1 MTQQPEAFPALTRT
15 CNILV
20 AGHRPDR
27 LGGQP
32 DVPLARL
39 KGVLAQFAALQADR
53 TLADEVFDG
62 SLYASGA
69 CEVRVITGNAD
80 GVDAAAA
87 SAALELGLSLR
98 VVTADALAG
107 GDPLAPH
114 AVSFGCPAEV
124 LKADDSVYAQRDR
137 FALAHAD
144 VLLAVWDGNDPQ
156 GRSGGVVRLIQQA
169 LQSGV
174 PVLWI
179 DLQGKLREVDASR
192 LDAPTLFRLT
202 NRVFN
207 AQLAHGE
214 RSIFSAE
221 LDNPLTPVIRQWLN
235 PLSTA
240 PSLPPR
246 HRYLRADKASAHAR
260 ALEHYA
266 REHSGR
272 SWWGRTAGAIDL
284 FFSALFERKPSRLK
298 NLFKAAPAPEP
309 APRFAIGHRLQEWSD
324 RRANMAAGR
333 HRSVVWSLYLL
344 SSLAVFAAVSGALHM
359 GVEHEGLGA
368 IAWPIIEGCFLLSV
382 VLLFKGATRRKWHLR
397 WLGHRF
403 LAEQLRCLA
412 LTRPFLAAGEF
423 CYRPLFRYDRIADR
437 FSLLHAEAW
446 LVKRSLATDG
456 LAGREQG
463 YNYHQEDHGKM
474 VQVLREKIEGQQ
486 SYHEQNMHRLHCRH
500 HGMHALSGYLV
511 LASFLGVV
519 LHFILPALGY
529 HEEAEWLLYL
539 TAFFP
544 ALAAALHGIQTK
556 LELSR
561 VAAASHL
568 TEENL
573 ATLMAAIDNEQ
584 GKAMPNTWDSSA
596 YLRKIAFDAASV
608 MSAENQQWK
617 ALISVQETEM
627 PA

>member
-1 MTQQPEAFPALTRT
+1 MTQQPEAFPALART

-62 SLYASGA
+62 ALYAPGA

-80 GVDAAAA
+80 GVDAVAV

-107 GDPLAPH
+107 DDPLAAH

-179 DLQGKLREVDASR
+179 DLQGKLREVDVSK
-192 LDAPTLFRLT
+192 LDAPTMFRLA

-207 AQLAHGE
+207 AQLAHGKQ
-214 RSIFSAE
+214 SLFAE
-221 LDNPLTPVIRQWLN
+221 VSGNSLTPTIRQWLN
-235 PLSTA
+235 PLSA
-240 PSLPPR
+240 AQSLPLR
-246 HRYLRADKASAHAR
+246 HRYVRTDKASAQAR

-266 REHSGR
+266 RERSEQ
-272 SWWGRTAGAIDL
+272 SWWERT
-284 FFSALFERKPSRLK
+284 SSRLK
-298 NLFKAAPAPEP
+298 NLFKAAQAQKPA
-309 APRFAIGHRLQEWSD
+309 APHFAIGTRQQDWSD
-324 RRANMAAGR
+324 RRANLAAGR

-344 SSLAVFAAVSGALHM
+344 SSLAVFAAISGALHI

-368 IAWPIIEGCFLLSV
+368 VVWPIIEGCFLISV
-382 VLLFKGATRRKWHLR
+382 VLLFTLATSRRWHLR

-403 LAEQLRCLA
+403 MEQQLRYLA
-412 LTRPFLAAGEF
+412 LTRPFLAVGEF
-423 CYRPLFRYDRIADR
+423 CYQPLFQYQPATEKEGEH
-437 FSLLHAEAW
+437 FSLIYPEAW
-446 LVKRSLATDG
+446 LVKRLLATDG
-456 LAGREQG
+456 LSADVSG
-463 YNYHQEDHGKM
+463 YNYHQADQGKM
-474 VQVLREKIEGQQ
+474 AEELKERIKEQKE
-486 SYHEQNMHRLHCRH
+486 YHERNKNRLKSRH
-500 HGMHALSGYLV
+500 HGMHALSKYLV

-561 VAAASHL
+561 VEAASHL

-573 ATLMAAIDNEQ
+573 AILTAAIDNEQ
-584 GKAMPNTWDSSA
+584 GNAMPHTWESSA
-596 YLRKIAFDAASV
+596 YLRKIAFEAASV

-617 ALISVQETEM
+617 ALISEQETEM

>member
-1 MTQQPEAFPALTRT
+1 MTQQPGVFPTLART

-20 AGHRPDR
+20 AGHRAGR

-39 KGVLAQFAALQADR
+39 KSVLAQFVALQADR
-53 TLADEVFDG
+53 KLADEVFDG
-62 SLYASGA
+62 ALYAPGA

-98 VVTADALAG
+98 VVTAGALAG
-107 GDPLAPH
+107 NDPLASH

-124 LKADDSVYAQRDR
+124 LEADDSIYAQRDQ

-174 PVLWI
+174 PILWI
-179 DLQGKLREVDASR
+179 DLEGKLREVDAAK
-192 LDAPTLFRLT
+192 LDAPALFQLT

-214 RSIFSAE
+214 RSFFSEE
-221 LDNPLTPVIRQWLN
+221 LDHPLTPAIRQWLN
-235 PLSTA
+235 PLASA
-240 PSLPPR
+240 SSLPPR
-246 HRYLRADKASAHAR
+246 HRYQRADKASAQAQT
-260 ALEHYA
+260 LEDYA
-266 REHSGR
+266 RERSR
-272 SWWGRTAGAIDL
+272 QSWWERTAGAIDL
-284 FFSALFERKPSRLK
+284 FFSALFERNPAKLK
-298 NLFKAAPAPEP
+298 KLFKAAPEPEP
-309 APRFAIGHRLQEWSD
+309 AARFAIGHHLQDWSD
-324 RRANMAAGR
+324 HRANIAAGR

-359 GVEHEGLGA
+359 GVEHEGAGA
-368 IAWPIIEGCFLLSV
+368 IVWPIIEGCFLLSV
-382 VLLFKGATRRKWHLR
+382 ALLFKGATRRKWHLR

-403 LAEQLRCLA
+403 LEEQLRCLA
-412 LTRPFLAAGEF
+412 LTRPFLAVGEF
-423 CYRPLFRYDRIADR
+423 CHQPLFRYDRAADH
-437 FSLLHAEAW
+437 FSLVYAEAW
-446 LVKRSLATDG
+446 MVKRSLATDG
-456 LAGREQG
+456 LAGSERG
-463 YNYHQEDHGKM
+463 YNYHQADHGKM
-474 VQVLREKIEGQQ
+474 VQVLRKKIEGQQ
-486 SYHEQNMHRLHCRH
+486 GYHERNMHHLHRRH

-568 TEENL
+568 TAGHLE
-573 ATLMAAIDNEQ
+573 TLMVAIDNEQ
-584 GKAMPNTWDSSA
+584 GNAMPHTWDSSL
-596 YLRKIAFDAASV
+596 YLRKIAIEAASV

-617 ALISVQETEM
+617 ALISEQETEM